1 MHFTITTIS
10 LCTIFLTIIQIT
22 SSRYNLQVIKTKGP
36 MDTPSHFKNYL
47 YKQEPRLSIWLHFN
61 IEKSSAQKNVNTY
74 MGQTWIV

>member
-1 MHFTITTIS
+1 
-10 LCTIFLTIIQIT
+10 
-22 SSRYNLQVIKTKGP
+22 